1 MEKTQGFQQFDH
13 LNDKSSLFLLML
25 EKEAETLSDL
35 RESVAALRDEK
46 AAIKKSNSELESRI
60 NKLVEKRSEMDEKA
74 GVLLKFLDDVPIS

>member
-1 MEKTQGFQQFDH
+1 MEKTQGFQQLDH

-35 RESVAALRDEK
+35 RESVTALRDKK

-60 NKLVEKRSEMDEKA
+60 NKLVAKRSEMDEKA